1 DQPSPINISSNRSEE
16 ICKAFGHLVIQH
28 YSTERGIAFYAEKV
42 GITPTHLSNTVKQI
56 TGKTV
61 MDIISEMVITDA
73 KAQLKSTNL
82 PVNQIS
88 DSLNFANVSFFG
100 KYFKRYVGLSPQK
113 YRDS

>member
-1 DQPSPINISSNRSEE
+1 SE
-16 ICKAFGHLVIQH
+16 I
-28 YSTERGIAFYAEKV
+28 
-42 GITPTHLSNTVKQI
+42 
-56 TGKTV
+56 
-61 MDIISEMVITDA
+61 VITDA